1 MSLLEIEN
9 LTMTAAGGARLVDG
23 LTLAVDAGRP
33 LGLVGPSGCGKS
45 MTVAAVLG
53 LPPPGVRMTAGSVRL
68 AGRPRPRLGRD
79 IFAIL
84 QDAGGVLDP
93 TMTCLD
99 QVAEIYQVHE
109 GLGRRPA
116 RAAAQDV
123 MAEIGLE
130 RHSQARYPAELSGG
144 MQQRVTIAMA
154 LALRPLVL
162 LADEPTTG
170 LDTVIQRSILDLL
183 ERHADA
189 VGRGLL
195 FVSHDLR
202 VIARLCPEVAVMAE
216 GRIVDRQPTQR
227 LAAAATSVHTRALL
241 AAHRRLSGAA
251 RA

>member
-1 MSLLEIEN
+1 MNLLEIED
-9 LTMTAAGGARLVDG
+9 LTVTASDGARLVDSVS
-23 LTLAVDAGRP
+23 LSVEAGRP

-45 MTVAAVLG
+45 MTVAAILG
-53 LPPPGVRMTAGSVRL
+53 LPPPGVYVAASAIRL
-68 AGRPRPRLGRD
+68 AGRPQPRLGRD
-79 IFAIL
+79 VFAIL

-99 QVAEIYQVHE
+99 QVAEIYQVHD
-109 GLGRRPA
+109 GLGLRPA
-116 RAAAQDV
+116 RAAACDV
-123 MAEIGLE
+123 MAEVGLD
-130 RHSQARYPAELSGG
+130 RSSAVRYPAELSGG

-162 LADEPTTG
+162 IADEPTTG
-170 LDTVIQRSILDLL
+170 LDTIIQRSILDLL

-189 VGRGLL
+189 IGQGML

-216 GRIVDRQPTQR
+216 GRIVDRMPMER
-227 LAAAATSVHTRALL
+227 LASAATSPHTRTLL
-241 AAHRRLSGAA
+241 SAHRRLSGAS